1 MTNFDKAFELLI
13 LIEGDY
19 SNHPYDPG
27 KATKYGIT
35 ESVARSH
42 GYKGDMRDLTLDI
55 AKNIYKKSYWDI
67 NRLDEIKHYSIQEE
81 IFECGVNC
89 GPSTALKFMQ
99 RAYNTLVTSNYLTID
114 GKIGPKTIS
123 SINNCKFLDDL
134 YDTANILQGFR
145 YIKLAEKDDKYKA
158 FYKGWIR
165 KRVKIKYN

>member
-1 MTNFDKAFELLI
+1 MTNFDKAFKLLI
-13 LIEGDY
+13 LIEGGY

-35 ESVARSH
+35 ESVARDH
-42 GYKGDMRDLTLDI
+42 GYIDDMKDLPLDI
-55 AKNIYKKSYWDI
+55 AKRIYKKSYWDI
-67 NRLDEIKHYSIQEE
+67 NRLDEIKDYSIQEE

-89 GPSTALKFMQ
+89 GPSIALKLMQ
-99 RAYNTLVTSNYLTID
+99 RAYNTLVTSNYLVID
-114 GKIGPKTIS
+114 GKIGPKTIK

-145 YIKLAEKDDKYKA
+145 YIELAEKDYKYKV

-165 KRVKIKYN
+165 KRVKLKYN